1 MVDLGGTETD
11 RGDAERRKYTE
22 ETEAE
27 GQMRHDWW
35 QSNAGRAQQKREG
48 RRLSV
53 KVVSKHLLVEIA
65 LALANLRRRAKRV
78 NDWAA

>member
-1 MVDLGGTETD
+1 
-11 RGDAERRKYTE
+11 
-22 ETEAE
+22 
-27 GQMRHDWW
+27 MRHDWW